1 MKKNE
6 FMAYESVRDF
16 AKSLGISDIE
26 MALAREKGRII
37 EELKARRVR
46 KKISQAELAKLIG
59 SKQPTIARMESG
71 QVSQVS
77 MDFLAKVAIALRT
90 PLNIVVKRAA

>member
-6 FMAYESVRDF
+6 FVVYKSVKDF
-16 AKSLGISDIE
+16 AKGLGISDIE

-37 EELKARRVR
+37 EELKTKRIK
-46 KKISQAELAKLIG
+46 KKISQADLAKLLG

-77 MDFLAKVAIALRT
+77 MDFLAKVAIALET
-90 PLNIVVKRAA
+90 PLNIKIKKAA